1 MIGARHSTAPRRA
14 SAQPSVEAVDT
25 DRAKGLTPFAM
36 RRFHTG
42 FLIAA
47 IALGQTGCLARLAAN
62 STAKIMNQASPAIQA
77 FADPATAEAAIPYS
91 ITQMEGLLLVIPQN
105 QLLRGNLMRAL
116 GSYGFAFL
124 EDHMEEAEVADDEAR
139 IEYYRNRASIAYLRG
154 KEVGFETLTIEEDGD
169 GGALGA
175 YHRGI
180 DAWRAYLQRF
190 DDQEQVGMVFWMGYN
205 WARHISLNKEDP
217 DVLADLPF
225 AIACFERVFAL
236 DPNFNNYAPYA
247 AMGSYYARTSASLG
261 GDPARA
267 REMFETAIARTN
279 GNFLTY
285 KVMMARVYAVM
296 VQDRALFTR
305 LLQEVIDAGDV
316 MPEQRLANQIA
327 KRRARRYLAQI
338 DDLIAPADDTPA
350 EADAPAADAP
360 AADAPAAD
368 APAADAPAN

>member
-1 MIGARHSTAPRRA
+1 
-14 SAQPSVEAVDT
+14 
-25 DRAKGLTPFAM
+25 M

-42 FLIAA
+42 FLVAA

-62 STAKIMNQASPAIQA
+62 STAKIMNQASPAMQA
-77 FADPATAEAAIPYS
+77 FSDPATAEAALPYA

-105 QLLRGNLMRAL
+105 QLLRGNLARAL
-116 GSYGFAFL
+116 GSFGFGFL
-124 EDHMEEAEVADDEAR
+124 VDRMEEAEVADDEAR
-139 IEYYRNRASIAYLRG
+139 IEYYRNRASLAFMRG
-154 KEVGFETLTIEEDGD
+154 KQVGFEALTLEEDGD
-169 GGALGA
+169 GGARGA
-175 YHRGI
+175 YGRGI
-180 DAWRAYLQRF
+180 DAWRAYLQQF
-190 DDQEQVGMVFWMGYN
+190 DDQEQAGMVFWLGYN
-205 WARHISLNKEDP
+205 WAQHISLNKEDP

-236 DPNFNNYAPYA
+236 DPTFNNYAPYA
-247 AMGSYYARTSASLG
+247 AMGSYHARTSASLG

-338 DDLIAPADDTPA
+338 DDLIAPADPADGATPPA
-350 EADAPAADAP
+350 EGATPPADGATPPAEGATPPAP
-360 AADAPAAD
+360 
-368 APAADAPAN
+368 